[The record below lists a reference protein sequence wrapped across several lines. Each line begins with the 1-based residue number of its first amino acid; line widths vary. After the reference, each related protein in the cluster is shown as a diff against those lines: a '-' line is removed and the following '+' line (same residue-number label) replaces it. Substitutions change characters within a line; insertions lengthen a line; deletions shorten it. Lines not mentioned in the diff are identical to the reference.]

1 MRNNSK
7 EAEGN
12 GYPLRI
18 TAVEVKV
25 VDNPEAGAVGEKE
38 MDFVKHMLPTLDW
51 PALVQVGLIV
61 LCIHFFVQGELLMTD
76 NFLLLVSFNCRQLLK
91 SAFPPYLPL

>member
-25 VDNPEAGAVGEKE
+25 VDNPEAGAVGAKE
-38 MDFVKHMLPTLDW
+38 IDFVKHMLPILEW
-51 PALVQVGLIV
+51 SALVQVGSMV
-61 LCIHFFVQGELLMTD
+61 LFIPFFCSG
-76 NFLLLVSFNCRQLLK
+76 
-91 SAFPPYLPL
+91 